1 VVAKEQHPR
10 AIDYEALAD
19 FRYEIR
25 RYLHFGR
32 QAAKAARIDP
42 QQYQSLLALKG
53 LPRDE
58 KATVG
63 RLAEQMQIE
72 HHTAVELSGRLERHG
87 WIRRSRSG
95 ADRREVLLYLT
106 PRGEKLLAKLS
117 LLHRGELRT
126 AGSRLIE
133 ALQAVIAHKGK
144 SERNSLGA

>member
-1 VVAKEQHPR
+1 VAKEQHPR

-63 RLAEQMQIE
+63 TLAEQMQIE
-72 HHTAVELSGRLERHG
+72 HHTAVELSGRLARHG
-87 WIRRSRSG
+87 WIRRVRSG
-95 ADRREVLLYLT
+95 ADRREVLLHLT

-133 ALQAVIAHKGK
+133 ALQAVIAHKGR
-144 SERNSLGA
+144 SGRNSLGA